1 MADDRNVLTS
11 SGITEG
17 HSLDSATA
25 EGELV
30 EGIDTID
37 ISSSS
42 SSDSSEGEGEV
53 EGDEEGESSED
64 DAGATDAVARCVG
77 CSKWFCNATGHLPA
91 SHIVNHL
98 VRSKHKEIQL
108 HVESPMGDAP
118 IECYMCGSRN
128 VFVLGFIPATQES
141 VVVLLCREPC
151 ASASG
156 LKDMNWD
163 PTAWLPLVENRALVD
178 WLVRVPEA
186 REVRRAR
193 QVSTMQANKLEE
205 AWKRDPNASVAD
217 IDKPGVVA
225 DMPHPV
231 LLRYEDAYQYQNLFA
246 PLVKME
252 ADNDKQMKE
261 AQTHRDVT
269 VRWDVGLNRKRIA
282 RLPLDNRD
290 DSVSKVMVGDE
301 LILRYTFV
309 GEQKDPWSSRGVV
322 VRLDGEDVLLEL
334 RGAGSGRAPTDV
346 TQGFDVDFVWKP
358 TSFERMQAAMRTF
371 AVSELSLSSY
381 LYHRLLGH
389 DIAAQKVKVN
399 LPTKFSA
406 PGLPDLNHSQTHA
419 VREVLQRSLAL
430 IQGPPGTGKTVTSA
444 SIVYHWVLANGG
456 AAGGQVLVCAPSN
469 VAVDQLAEKI
479 HSTGLRVVR
488 VSAKTREALGNSPV
502 EFLTLHEQTKVFAQA
517 SKGELAKLY
526 ALREAAGELSGKD
539 EARFRTLKRTAE
551 RQLLVAAD
559 VVCCTCVGAGD
570 PRLKASRF
578 KQVLIDEA
586 TQATEPE
593 ALVPLVRG
601 CQQAV
606 LVGDHMQLGPVVLS
620 KQAAKAGL
628 AQSLFERLI
637 VLGIR
642 PIRLRVQYRMHP
654 ALSEFP
660 SNTFYEGSLQN
671 GVTATDRLAPGVSF
685 PFPVAERPL
694 MFYASMGPEEIAP
707 SGTSYLNRGEAVLA
721 ERCVTHLLR
730 SGVRPD
736 QIGVITPYEGQR
748 AYFSS
753 YLSRAGSLRA
763 ELYERLEVASVDAF
777 QGREKDYIILS
788 TVRSNERTG
797 IGFLSDPRRLNVA
810 LTRAKF
816 GMVILG
822 NPRVLCKQALWNNLV
837 VHYQEAGALVEGPLG
852 ALKECQLR
860 FEKPRK
866 YFAER
871 RYFAAEQFDPN
882 PVDDEGKPRPRAAP
896 VAIPLGP
903 SGPFGSDYTPQPAG
917 PTYSEAAATATPPAD
932 AAGLALPH
940 PFDLSSV
947 HLHHP
952 LQTAHLGSAEVPW
965 PPTAPTA
972 YAQPFPGYGMAFDGQ
987 GSGGMGGSGW
997 MMGVDGATY
1006 GLGFGMAPFPQPPQ

>member
-1 MADDRNVLTS
+1 
-11 SGITEG
+11 
-17 HSLDSATA
+17 
-25 EGELV
+25 
-30 EGIDTID
+30 
-37 ISSSS
+37 
-42 SSDSSEGEGEV
+42 
-53 EGDEEGESSED
+53 
-64 DAGATDAVARCVG
+64 
-77 CSKWFCNATGHLPA
+77 
-91 SHIVNHL
+91 
-98 VRSKHKEIQL
+98 
-108 HVESPMGDAP
+108 MGDAP
-118 IECYMCGSRN
+118 IECYMCGSHN

-163 PTAWLPLVENRALVD
+163 PSAWLPLVENRALVD
-178 WLVRVPEA
+178 WLVRIPEA

-193 QVSTMQANKLEE
+193 QVSTSQANKLEE
-205 AWKRDPNASVAD
+205 AWKRDPNASVGD

-231 LLRYEDAYQYQNLFA
+231 LLRYEDAYQYQNVFA

-282 RLPLDNRD
+282 RLPLENRD
-290 DSVSKVMVGDE
+290 DSASKVMVGDE
-301 LILRYTFV
+301 LVLRYTFI
-309 GEQKDPWSSRGVV
+309 GEQKDPWSCRGVV

-334 RGAGSGRAPTDV
+334 RGAGSGRAPKDV
-346 TQGFDVDFVWKP
+346 TQGFDVEHVWKP

-488 VSAKTREALGNSPV
+488 VAAKSREALGNSPV

-517 SKGELAKLY
+517 SNSELAKLY

-539 EARFRTLKRTAE
+539 EARFRALKRTAE

-578 KQVLIDEA
+578 KQVLVDEA

-593 ALVPLVRG
+593 SLVPLVRG

-628 AQSLFERLI
+628 AQSLFERL
-637 VLGIR
+637 VVMGIR

-671 GVTATDRLAPGVSF
+671 GVTALDRTSPDSTF
-685 PFPVAERPL
+685 PFPVPDHPL

-707 SGTSYLNRGEAVLA
+707 SGTSYLNRSEAVLA
-721 ERCVTHLLR
+721 ERCVTHLLK

-748 AYFSS
+748 AYFSA
-753 YLSRAGSLRA
+753 YLARAGSLRA

-816 GMVILG
+816 GMVVLG

-837 VHYQEAGALVEGPLG
+837 VHFQAAGALVEGPLA

-860 FEKPRK
+860 FEQPRK
-866 YFAER
+866 YYAER
-871 RYFAAEQFDPN
+871 RYFAAERYDPN
-882 PVDDEGKPRPRAAP
+882 PVDADGKPRPRAAP

-903 SGPFGSDYTPQPAG
+903 SGPFGSDFTPTPTTG
-917 PTYSEAAATATPPAD
+917 PSYREAAVAATTGGPGIPAVLSPTVPTPTDSAHPGAAPPPASFPQQY
-932 AAGLALPH
+932 L
-940 PFDLSSV
+940 PFDLSTV
-947 HLHHP
+947 QFHHP
-952 LQTAHLGSAEVPW
+952 LQAAHHFGSAEVAW
-965 PPTAPTA
+965 PPVSASA
-972 YAQPFPGYGMAFDGQ
+972 YAPPPFPAYGMSFEGGMMNGGGVAG
-987 GSGGMGGSGW
+987 GASGGGAGGW
-997 MMGVDGATY
+997 MMGADGAQY
-1006 GLGFGMAPFPQPPQ
+1006 GLGFGMPAFPQPPPS